1 MHPSLERAHHLGP
14 DLIALRR
21 ELHRVPEL
29 DRHLPET
36 QRLVL
41 DALEGLD
48 LEVTTGT
55 ALSSVTAVIR
65 GGAHDGTGPV
75 VLLRGD
81 MDALPV
87 SEETGLPFAS
97 ERPGRMH
104 ACGHDLHVTA
114 LVGAARLLCER
125 RDELA
130 GDVVLMWQPA
140 EETTA
145 GALAMIEEGLLDA
158 AGRPT
163 DAAYCLHV
171 MSSGRPRGTWFS
183 RPGPLWGA
191 SDEFVVRVV
200 GVGGH
205 GSAPHMTRDPIPV
218 ACEMVTALQTLV
230 TRRVDINDPVVVT
243 VGKFA
248 SGTKENIF
256 PDEAVFEA
264 TIRSFSKANRELLE
278 GAVRRL
284 LEGIADAHD
293 LKAEIE
299 WTPGY
304 PVTVNDAEEYALARE
319 TLTDLFGEDRYVEEQ
334 FADPGTED
342 FSYVLERVPGTYVS
356 ISACATDDPATAPD
370 NHSARAVFDDSVLPD
385 CAAFLAEVAT
395 RRINR
400 GASAVSGTRAAS
412 RGGSPT

>member
-1 MHPSLERAHHLGP
+1 MDPIVERARAIAP
-14 DLIALRR
+14 DLIELRR

-29 DRHLPET
+29 DRHLPKT
-36 QRLVL
+36 QALVL
-41 DALEGLD
+41 QALEGLD
-48 LEVTTGT
+48 LEISTGT

-65 GGAHDGTGPV
+65 GGAHDGSGPV

-87 SEETGLPFAS
+87 TEETGVEFAS
-97 ERPGRMH
+97 EHPGQMH
-104 ACGHDLHVTA
+104 ACGHD
-114 LVGAARLLCER
+114 LVGAARLLCDR

-145 GALAMIEEGLLDA
+145 GAMAMIDEGLLEA

-171 MSSGRPRGTWFS
+171 MSSGRALGTWFS

-191 SDEFVVRVV
+191 SDEFITRVV

-218 ACEMVTALQTLV
+218 ACEMVTALQALV
-230 TRRVDINDPVVVT
+230 TRRVDINDPVVLT

-248 SGTKENIF
+248 AGTKENII
-256 PDEAVFEA
+256 PDEAVFES
-264 TIRSFSKANRELLE
+264 TIRSFSPANRVLME

-284 LEGIADAHD
+284 LEGIADAHG
-293 LKAEIE
+293 LRAEIE

-304 PVTVNDAEEYALARE
+304 PVTVNDADEYTFAKE
-319 TLTDLFGEDRYVEEQ
+319 TLTDLFGEERYHEEP

-342 FSYVLERVPGTYVS
+342 FSYVLERVPGAYVS
-356 ISACATDDPATAPD
+356 ISACSAADVTTAPD

-385 CAAFLAEVAT
+385 CAAYLAEIAT
-395 RRINR
+395 RRLAGR
-400 GASAVSGTRAAS
+400 
-412 RGGSPT
+412 PTG

>member
-1 MHPSLERAHHLGP
+1 MHPVLERASAIGP

-29 DRHLPET
+29 DRDLPKT

-48 LEVTTGT
+48 LEVTTGE

-87 SEETGLPFAS
+87 TEETGLEFVS
-97 ERPGRMH
+97 EHPGQMH
-104 ACGHDLHVTA
+104 ACGHDLHVA
-114 LVGAARLLCER
+114 SLVGAARLLSER
-125 RDELA
+125 REELA

-145 GALAMIEEGLLDA
+145 GALAMIEEGVLDA
-158 AGRPT
+158 AGRPA

-191 SDEFVVRVV
+191 SDEFIVRVV

-230 TRRVDINDPVVVT
+230 TRRVDINDPVVLT

-248 SGTKENIF
+248 AGTKENII

-264 TIRSFSKANRELLE
+264 TIRSFSKANRDLLA
-278 GAVRRL
+278 GAVPRL
-284 LEGIADAHD
+284 LEGLADAHG

-304 PVTVNDAEEYALARE
+304 PVTVNDADEYAFARA
-319 TLTDLFGEDRYVEEQ
+319 TLSDLFGEDRYDEEE

-385 CAAFLAEVAT
+385 CTAFLTEVAT
-395 RRINR
+395 RRLAR
-400 GASAVSGTRAAS
+400 EA
-412 RGGSPT
+412 P

>member
-1 MHPSLERAHHLGP
+1 MQ
-14 DLIALRR
+14 
-21 ELHRVPEL
+21 LHRVPEL
-29 DRHLPET
+29 DRDLPKT
-36 QRLVL
+36 QALVL
-41 DALEGLD
+41 QALEGLD
-48 LEVTTGT
+48 LEITTGT
-55 ALSSVTAVIR
+55 ALSSVTAVVR

-87 SEETGLPFAS
+87 TEETGLPFAS
-97 ERPGRMH
+97 EHPGQMH
-104 ACGHDLHVTA
+104 ACGHDLHVAA

-125 RDELA
+125 RDDLA

-145 GALAMIEEGLLDA
+145 GAMAMIDEGLLEA
-158 AGRPT
+158 AGRPV

-171 MSSGRPRGTWFS
+171 MSSGRPLGTWFS

-191 SDEFVVRVV
+191 SDEFIVRVV

-230 TRRVDINDPVVVT
+230 TRRVDINDPVVLT

-248 SGTKENIF
+248 AGTKENII

-264 TIRSFSKANRELLE
+264 TIRSFSPANRVLLE

-284 LEGIADAHD
+284 LEGIADAHG

-304 PVTVNDAEEYALARE
+304 PVTVNDADEYVFARA
-319 TLTDLFGEDRYVEEQ
+319 TLVDLFGEERYDEEQ

-356 ISACATDDPATAPD
+356 ISACSAEDVTTAPD
-370 NHSARAVFDDSVLPD
+370 NHSARAVFDDSVLGD
-385 CAAFLAEVAT
+385 CAGYLAEVAT
-395 RRINR
+395 RRIAR
-400 GASAVSGTRAAS
+400 G
-412 RGGSPT
+412 

>member
-1 MHPSLERAHHLGP
+1 MQPILERAHEIAP
-14 DLIALRR
+14 DLIDLRR

-29 DRHLPET
+29 DRHLPRT
-36 QRLVL
+36 QALVRQ
-41 DALEGLD
+41 ALEGLD
-48 LEVTTGT
+48 LEITTGT
-55 ALSSVTAVIR
+55 ALSSVTAVLR

-87 SEETGLPFAS
+87 TEETGLEFSS
-97 ERPGRMH
+97 EHPGQMH
-104 ACGHDLHVTA
+104 ACGHDLHVAA

-145 GALAMIEEGLLDA
+145 GAMAMIDEGVLEA

-171 MSSGRPRGTWFS
+171 MSSGRPLGTWFS

-191 SDEFVVRVV
+191 SDEFIVRVV

-230 TRRVDINDPVVVT
+230 TRRVDINDPVVLT

-248 SGTKENIF
+248 AGTKENII

-264 TIRSFSKANRELLE
+264 TIRSFSRANRDLLE

-284 LEGIADAHD
+284 LEGIADAHG
-293 LKAEIE
+293 LRAEIE

-304 PVTVNDAEEYALARE
+304 PVTVNDEEEYAFARA
-319 TLTDLFGEDRYVEEQ
+319 TLTDLFGEGRYDEEQ

-356 ISACATDDPATAPD
+356 ISACAADDPATAAD
-370 NHSARAVFDDSVLPD
+370 NHSARAVFDDSVLGD
-385 CAAFLAEVAT
+385 CAGYLAEVAT
-395 RRINR
+395 RRIGR
-400 GASAVSGTRAAS
+400 G
-412 RGGSPT
+412 

>member
-1 MHPSLERAHHLGP
+1 VIAP
-14 DLIALRR
+14 DLIDLRR
-21 ELHRVPEL
+21 ALHRVPEL
-29 DRHLPET
+29 DRDLPKT

-41 DALEGLD
+41 DAIEGLD
-48 LEVTTGT
+48 LEVSTGE
-55 ALSSVTAVIR
+55 ALSSVVAVIR

-87 SEETGLPFAS
+87 TEETGLPFAS
-97 ERPGRMH
+97 EHVGQMH
-104 ACGHDLHVTA
+104 ACGHDLHVAA

-125 RDELA
+125 REELA

-145 GALAMIEEGLLDA
+145 GAMAMIDEGLLEA
-158 AGRPT
+158 AGRPV

-171 MSSGRPRGTWFS
+171 MSSGRPLGTWFS

-205 GSAPHMTRDPIPV
+205 GAAPHLTHDPIPV

-230 TRRVDINDPVVVT
+230 SRRIDINDPVVLT

-248 SGTKENIF
+248 AGTKENII

-264 TIRSFSKANRELLE
+264 TIRSFSHANRELLE

-284 LEGIADAHD
+284 LEGIADAHGQ
-293 LKAEIE
+293 KAEIA

-304 PVTVNDAEEYALARE
+304 PVTVNDEGEYAFARA
-319 TLTDLFGEDRYVEEQ
+319 TLVDLFGEEKYDEEP

-342 FSYVLERVPGTYVS
+342 FSYVLERVPGAYMSV
-356 ISACATDDPATAPD
+356 SACNSLEPKTAPD

-395 RRINR
+395 RRL
-400 GASAVSGTRAAS
+400 AATA
-412 RGGSPT
+412 P

>member
-1 MHPSLERAHHLGP
+1 MTPLTDRARAIAP

-29 DRHLPET
+29 DRELSKT
-36 QRLVL
+36 QALVL
-41 DALEGLD
+41 DAIKDLD
-48 LEVTTGT
+48 LEVTTG
-55 ALSSVTAVIR
+55 AGLSSVTAVLR

-87 SEETGLPFAS
+87 LEETGLPFAS
-97 ERPGRMH
+97 EHEGRMH
-104 ACGHDLHVTA
+104 ACGHDLHAAA
-114 LVGAARLLCER
+114 LVGAARLLHENR
-125 RDELA
+125 AALA

-158 AGRPT
+158 AGRPV

-171 MSSGRPRGTWFS
+171 MSSGRPLGTWFS

-205 GSAPHMTRDPIPV
+205 GAAPHLTRDPIPV

-230 TRRVDINDPVVVT
+230 NRRVDINDPVVLT

-248 SGTKENIF
+248 AGTKENII

-264 TIRSFSKANRELLE
+264 TIRSFSPENRTMLGE
-278 GAVRRL
+278 AVPRL
-284 LEGIADAHD
+284 LEGIAAAHG
-293 LKAEIE
+293 LRAEIE

-304 PVTVNDAEEYALARE
+304 PVTVNDVDEYAFARA
-319 TLTDLFGEDRYVEEQ
+319 TLEDLFGADRYDEVG

-342 FSYVLERVPGTYVS
+342 FSYVLERVPGAYVS
-356 ISACATDDPATAPD
+356 ISACATDDPATAAD
-370 NHSARAVFDDSVLPD
+370 NHSPRAVFDDSVLGD
-385 CAAFLAEVAT
+385 CAAYLAEVAT
-395 RRINR
+395 RRL
-400 GASAVSGTRAAS
+400 AAG
-412 RGGSPT
+412 REG